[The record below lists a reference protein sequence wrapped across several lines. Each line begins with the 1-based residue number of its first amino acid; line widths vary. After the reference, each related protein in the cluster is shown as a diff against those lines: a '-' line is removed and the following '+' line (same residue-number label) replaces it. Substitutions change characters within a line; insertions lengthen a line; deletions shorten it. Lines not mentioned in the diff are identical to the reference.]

1 MAHLVSVCRLFRLL
15 CGRSSVLVV
24 ARLISWLPL
33 SNILVNLRT
42 VFLQIFLSFLF
53 NRLLCLIRHR
63 FFSWLG
69 ANVIE
74 NLTSVGTFKI
84 VISSRC
90 CLMLWL
96 ASSLFTLLLRFLTN
110 LLSLLG
116 QIIKIVVLAHVQG
129 LSLVQERHSL
139 RLNKFRTVRV
149 GLNCQMDY
157 SVGAAVVVELSKGRW
172 FVHWLVGT
180 IVVVRSALLWFVWLR
195 LVYGG

>member
-1 MAHLVSVCRLFRLL
+1 
-15 CGRSSVLVV
+15 
-24 ARLISWLPL
+24 
-33 SNILVNLRT
+33 
-42 VFLQIFLSFLF
+42 
-53 NRLLCLIRHR
+53 
-63 FFSWLG
+63 
-69 ANVIE
+69 
-74 NLTSVGTFKI
+74 
-84 VISSRC
+84 
-90 CLMLWL
+90 MLWL

-172 FVHWLVGT
+172 FVH
-180 IVVVRSALLWFVWLR
+180 
-195 LVYGG
+195 